1 MVRRQPSILGIAVPA
16 CASATLIVVV
26 EAAGIEPAS
35 EIGRLRVFLPVKT
48 IPPPYEKERPESHG
62 PAVLTGR
69 GFNR

>member
-48 IPPPYEKERPESHG
+48 IPPP
-62 PAVLTGR
+62 
-69 GFNR
+69 